1 MLYSC
6 YQPAPRGLAMS
17 TEILLE
23 KAPTRETIPAAS
35 DFVTLED
42 YFAIAAEREERIEYI
57 DGEIFFMDGVT
68 FAHGRIQINVIR
80 ILLGQLAAD
89 EYVIQSSSVSVH
101 IDPSAYLLPDLSVIR
116 GREQPARRGTALV
129 NPALVV
135 EVLSKS
141 TAYRD
146 HGVKLQ
152 RYREIPSLEH
162 YLIIEQQRVY
172 VELHSRVD
180 GAWAQRAFSALEE
193 TVPLDSLGA
202 SLSLAQIYR
211 GIDLAH
217 G

>member
-1 MLYSC
+1 
-6 YQPAPRGLAMS
+6 MS
-17 TEILLE
+17 TEMLLE
-23 KAPTRETIPAAS
+23 KAPTQEVMPAAS

-57 DGEIFFMDGVT
+57 DGEIFIMGGVT
-68 FAHGRIQINVIR
+68 LFHSSIQINMIR
-80 ILLGQLAAD
+80 ILLNQLVETDYA
-89 EYVIQSSSVSVH
+89 IHSSNVSVH
-101 IDPSAYLLPDLSVIR
+101 VSSSAYLFPDLCAVR
-116 GREQPARRGTALV
+116 GLGRVARRGTALV

-180 GAWAQRAFSALEE
+180 GAWTQRASSALEE